1 MDVKIEKDMN
11 IVKLLTAQVKGEK
24 VESDK
29 VEEANKQIQEML
41 ADFNPMNRYL
51 IAQLIGFAVTNL
63 NKSAPSIFDQ
73 IADVKRIGM
82 GDKAMFRVPSVGSIK
97 AIIHAKGATVP
108 RSRIADKQVLVDT
121 VSVSARPSVNVIE
134 VRSGR
139 KNMADLIRDAQYQM
153 ALAKNANIQSIFAA
167 AIDNY
172 SSPFFGQGSGFATA
186 TFDPMLMHF
195 RRLGGVAILGDPAL
209 LDKVASATGFTTASS
224 TVQFADD
231 IMKNYHDTGLLGSYR
246 GAKVIQMLNGYAA
259 NGTTPILDPSFLYI
273 LSTAVSQEA
282 RNLKIVEEGDVLA
295 HEDTNIDDLSYDVR
309 LDQFFGAAF
318 IVGDVP
324 TIGAYEDQ
332 TI

>member
-11 IVKLLTAQVKGEK
+11 IVKLLTAQAKGER

-29 VEEANKQIQEML
+29 VEEANQQIQTML
-41 ADFNPMNRYL
+41 ADFNPMNRYMV
-51 IAQLIGFAVTNL
+51 AQLIGYAVTNL
-63 NKSAPSIFDQ
+63 NKVSPSIFDQ

-82 GDKAMFRVPSVGSIK
+82 GDKAMFKVPVGTIK

-108 RSRIADKQVLVDT
+108 RSRVADKQVLVDT

-134 VRSGR
+134 IRSGR

-172 SSPFFGQGSGFATA
+172 SSPFFGQGSGFAAA

-195 RRLGGVAILGDPAL
+195 RRLGGVAILGDPAI
-209 LDKVASATGFTTASS
+209 LDKVAVATGFTTASGV
-224 TVQFADD
+224 VQFADD
-231 IMKNYHDTGLLGSYR
+231 IMKDYHATGLLGSYR
-246 GAKVIQMLNGYAA
+246 GAKVIQMLNGYGAD
-259 NGTTPILDPSFLYI
+259 GETPILDPAFLYI
-273 LSTAVSQEA
+273 LSTAVSPEA

-324 TIGAYEDQ
+324 TIGVYEDQ
-332 TI
+332 NL